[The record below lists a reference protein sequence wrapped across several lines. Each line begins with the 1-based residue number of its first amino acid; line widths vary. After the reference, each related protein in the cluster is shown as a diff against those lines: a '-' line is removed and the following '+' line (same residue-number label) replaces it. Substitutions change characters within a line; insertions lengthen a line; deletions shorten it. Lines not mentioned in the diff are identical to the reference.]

1 MKKMFFAIMLILRP
15 LGYRRMPIRRERLCE
30 EQMRDRRTD
39 KTYDWGIHTSSSIS
53 AIVSGMLPKKVP
65 ATVRQEV
72 ANTLAKAYMAHLA
85 GDERMPEDY
94 TAELKRVCKFYSR
107 KRRIFATM
115 EYLVAFFFRVVIS
128 RMNDE
133 LLQKERNSRHTF
145 LFWLAK
151 CSDRG

>member
-1 MKKMFFAIMLILRP
+1 M
-15 LGYRRMPIRRERLCE
+15 
-30 EQMRDRRTD
+30 
-39 KTYDWGIHTSSSIS
+39 
-53 AIVSGMLPKKVP
+53 
-65 ATVRQEV
+65 VRQEV

-115 EYLVAFFFRVVIS
+115 EYLVAFFFRVAIS

-133 LLQKERNSRHTF
+133 LLQKESNSRHTF
-145 LFWLAK
+145 LFCLAK

>member
-30 EQMRDRRTD
+30 EQMRDRRTY
-39 KTYDWGIHTSSSIS
+39 KTSDRGIHTSSGFQCQRQARHRI
-53 AIVSGMLPKKVP
+53 LLDYRTQKKVP

-94 TAELKRVCKFYSR
+94 PAELKRACKSLRHYSW
-107 KRRIFATM
+107 KYAYALDKLGH
-115 EYLVAFFFRVVIS
+115 YLYKDLGVDDNKVTI
-128 RMNDE
+128 E
-133 LLQKERNSRHTF
+133 
-145 LFWLAK
+145 W
-151 CSDRG
+151 

>member
-30 EQMRDRRTD
+30 EQMRDRRAD

-115 EYLVAFFFRVVIS
+115 EYLVAFFFRVAIS

-133 LLQKERNSRHTF
+133 LLQKESNSRHTF

>member
-30 EQMRDRRTD
+30 EQMRDRRAD

-65 ATVRQEV
+65 AKVRQEV

-115 EYLVAFFFRVVIS
+115 EYLVAFFFRVAIS

-133 LLQKERNSRHTF
+133 LLQKESNSRHTF